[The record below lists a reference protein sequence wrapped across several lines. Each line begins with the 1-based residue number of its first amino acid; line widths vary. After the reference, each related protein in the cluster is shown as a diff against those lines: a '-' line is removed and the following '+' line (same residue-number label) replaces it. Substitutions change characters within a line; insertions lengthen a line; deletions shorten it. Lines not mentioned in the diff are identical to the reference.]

1 MIEEQGKVLSIEPDA
16 VWVET
21 IRRSTCGSCQARA
34 GCGQALLQKLGSGAR
49 FGFIRVLC
57 DQKLQVG
64 DEVIIGL
71 PEDAVLKAS
80 ALMYALPLIMLF
92 VFASLADVAGLS
104 ELWVILAAAGGLTAG
119 FSAAAWWT
127 KRKRGN
133 PAYQA
138 RVIRSLPPSSAEF
151 VPLNSSF

>member
-1 MIEEQGKVLSIEPDA
+1 VIQEQGKVLSIEPDA

-21 IRRSTCGSCQARA
+21 IRQSTCGNCQARA

-57 DQKLQVG
+57 DQTLQVG

-92 VFASLADVAGLS
+92 VFALLADVSGLT
-104 ELWVILAAAGGLTAG
+104 EVLVILAATGGLGVG
-119 FSAAAWWT
+119 FFTVAWWT
-127 KRKRGN
+127 KRERGN

-138 RVIRSLPPSSAEF
+138 RVICRLPSSSAEL
-151 VPLNSSF
+151 VTVNGSL